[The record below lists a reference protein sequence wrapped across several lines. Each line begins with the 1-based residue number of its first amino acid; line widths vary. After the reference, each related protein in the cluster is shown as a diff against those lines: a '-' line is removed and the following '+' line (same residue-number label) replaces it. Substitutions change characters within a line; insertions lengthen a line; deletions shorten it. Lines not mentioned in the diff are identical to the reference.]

1 MDGGRCRTTGS
12 LAVKAT
18 RPAVVASVPVVVVVA
33 AVAVAAAAVDAQ
45 SRNTR
50 AQSHTHISRPR
61 TLSQL
66 LASL

>member
-1 MDGGRCRTTGS
+1 MDGERCRTTGS

-18 RPAVVASVPVVVVVA
+18 PPAVVANVLVVVIVA

-50 AQSHTHISRPR
+50 ARSHMHISRPR